1 MTNTTRLHKA
11 ISFLSAKM
19 QELAAKVKTPAYG
32 ILAQSQYESVIRMHY
47 MFDLAMKIIWLCENI
62 LELDAPTEIEDREP
76 LKIDLLMSSLYE
88 PYTRRMEYFFAYL
101 SEWRQ
106 STNDIKRIFS
116 KYKEL
121 PTPKHYFCDE
131 LQYRFDLDYE
141 A

>member
-1 MTNTTRLHKA
+1 MTNRTRLHKTIA
-11 ISFLSAKM
+11 FLSAKM
-19 QELAAKVKTPAYG
+19 QEQSEKIKTPAYG
-32 ILAQSQYESVIRMHY
+32 ILTQQQYENIVRMNY
-47 MFDLAMKIIWLCENI
+47 MYDLAMKIIWLCENI
-62 LELDAPTEIEDREP
+62 LELDAPTEIEDREQ

-106 STNDIKRIFS
+106 STNDIKRIVR
-116 KYKEL
+116 KYNDL